1 MQQLKTQLRDRALR
15 FDGISI
21 IEPSAVV
28 DALLKEISPEKLR
41 VTSITP
47 ELEKFNSLVIKQ
59 DQLNQNGDEPVKLSF
74 AWNIPQEYADID
86 LHEFITAEFEK
97 IAVGLSEKD
106 LEKACDRIF
115 LELGEIERR
124 GLTELFKT
132 IIFVLKR
139 FKEENVIWGVGRGS
153 SCASYI
159 LYILGLHS
167 VDCLKYDIPLTE
179 FFHD

>member
-1 MQQLKTQLRDRALR
+1 M
-15 FDGISI
+15 
-21 IEPSAVV
+21 
-28 DALLKEISPEKLR
+28 
-41 VTSITP
+41 
-47 ELEKFNSLVIKQ
+47 
-59 DQLNQNGDEPVKLSF
+59 PVKLSF

-86 LHEFITAEFEK
+86 LREFISAEFEK

-115 LELGEIERR
+115 LELEEIERR